1 MMMSV
6 LHEVKGLMKKL
17 YFIILLVGRAVP
29 MQNIRLIVNTVYLFL
44 HRYSLHYNVLSG
56 PIIISFSIS
65 KRVNGK
71 IICLCTSSDENLFIR
86 KISSSLELYLVR
98 FMFSK
103 EDEEEE
109 EDEES
114 VKIMFY
120 LYFVPCVIIS
130 YKFLHAVTF

>member
-1 MMMSV
+1 MSV

-29 MQNIRLIVNTVYLFL
+29 MQNIRLNVYTVYLFR
-44 HRYSLHYNVLSG
+44 HTYSLHYNVLSG
-56 PIIISFSIS
+56 PIIISFSRS

-71 IICLCTSSDENLFIR
+71 IICLCTSLDESLFMH
-86 KISSSLELYLVR
+86 KISSSLELCLVR

-109 EDEES
+109 DEES
-114 VKIMFY
+114 VKII
-120 LYFVPCVIIS
+120 YFVPCVIIS
-130 YKFLHAVTF
+130 YRFLHAVTF

>member
-1 MMMSV
+1 M
-6 LHEVKGLMKKL
+6 
-17 YFIILLVGRAVP
+17 
-29 MQNIRLIVNTVYLFL
+29 
-44 HRYSLHYNVLSG
+44 
-56 PIIISFSIS
+56 
-65 KRVNGK
+65 
-71 IICLCTSSDENLFIR
+71 
-86 KISSSLELYLVR
+86 R

-130 YKFLHAVTF
+130 YNFLHAVTFCHVLHLNVIRSQIKLKLKVKTVNILMYGYNAGQPMAIPIYTVPYCVIYIIIYTFVRRLAL